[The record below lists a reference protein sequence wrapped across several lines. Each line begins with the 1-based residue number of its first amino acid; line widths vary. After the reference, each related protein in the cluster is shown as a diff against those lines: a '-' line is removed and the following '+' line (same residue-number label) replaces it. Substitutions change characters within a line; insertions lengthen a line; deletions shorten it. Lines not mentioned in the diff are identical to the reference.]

1 MANPEDLGRYRLK
14 RLLGRGALGE
24 VWEAS
29 DLEQAGAKV
38 AVKIMHAAD
47 DELALARSHFAREAR
62 LASLLRHPHVVAVHD
77 AGEAAGTSF
86 MVMDMVEGR
95 SLRKWIG
102 DPDVTTPEKL
112 RWLRQIGDGLAAM
125 HRAGIV
131 HRDLKPENVIVRPDR
146 TACVVDLGIAKWTK
160 FDLGGERDPEAL
172 EDFDAPLPKADYA
185 PPETVE
191 NEIYDE
197 LGDQYAWG
205 VVAYELLTGALPAEG
220 APPLTGRADVPPKVA
235 AAIER
240 ARSRDRDD
248 RWDDMELLLD
258 ELVDH
263 AASVAPKRPTEPPRP
278 EGKTASVKPPVREET
293 PAEDPRIRGG
303 AQGEATGA
311 TPQAE
316 GGERKGSRLVIAA
329 GAAAVVL
336 LVLLGLL
343 VAGLR

>member
-47 DELALARSHFAREAR
+47 EELALARSHFAREAR
-62 LASLLRHPHVVAVHD
+62 LASLLRHPNVVAVHD

-86 MVMDMVEGR
+86 MVMDMVEGK

-102 DPDVTTPEKL
+102 DPDVTTAEKL
-112 RWLRQIGDGLAAM
+112 RWLRQIGDGLAAI

-131 HRDLKPENVIVRPDR
+131 HRDLKPENVIIRPDR

-160 FDLGGERDPEAL
+160 FDLGAERDPMDVL
-172 EDFDAPLPKADYA
+172 EELDAPLPKTDYV
-185 PPETVE
+185 PPETTDE
-191 NEIYDE
+191 EIYDE

-205 VVAYELLTGALPAEG
+205 VVAYEVLTGALPKPG
-220 APPLTGRADVPPKVA
+220 SPPLTEREDLPPKVA

-240 ARSRDRDD
+240 ARSPDRDD
-248 RWDDMELLLD
+248 RWDGMELLLD

-263 AASVAPKRPTEPPRP
+263 AASLAPKKGAADSKPPSVRPEAAEENGARPTE
-278 EGKTASVKPPVREET
+278 E
-293 PAEDPRIRGG
+293 
-303 AQGEATGA
+303 Q
-311 TPQAE
+311 Q
-316 GGERKGSRLVIAA
+316 KGSRLVLAA
-329 GAAAVVL
+329 GVAAVVV
-336 LVLLGLL
+336 LVLIGLI
-343 VAGLR
+343 VAALR